1 MAGMTRYT
9 WFNDPSPMG
18 AGAPQ
23 QGLLAGQLAQ
33 MAQMPIQGRPPVDP
47 TPGLPTA
54 GPRLAPTPGS
64 ARDSITR
71 LFPAL
76 G

>member
-9 WFNDPSPMG
+9 WFQDPSQMG
-18 AGAPQ
+18 AGPPQ
-23 QGLLAGQLAQ
+23 QGLPAGQLAQ

-47 TPGLPTA
+47 TPGLPI
-54 GPRLAPTPGS
+54 GWPRLAPTPGS
-64 ARDSITR
+64 TRDVLTR
-71 LFPAL
+71 LFPSL